1 MNIFNIPNRVM
12 VLIISFVT
20 ANLIFVILVFIPF
33 GEQKSSDIIRI
44 KKGLSSSNITTQLK
58 NEKVIISR
66 KFMLLYLKIIG
77 KENSLNAGNYIIQT
91 PISLY
96 NLTKILYMGKSEP
109 TDIIITIPEGSTL
122 LDIQRILG
130 NIGIKA
136 ADDFTSKAYM
146 NKKYSDLWILSDLET
161 GDSLEGYLFPDTYNV
176 LENMSAEKIIRLMLN
191 NLQKQSQKLK
201 LDRNLYG
208 FNSYREL
215 IIFASIVQ
223 KESPLN
229 DMGLIAG
236 VFSNRLKISKRLESD
251 ATINYFLG
259 SSKLIPNYSD
269 ITTQN
274 EYNTYLNSGL
284 PPGAIS
290 NPGISALE
298 ATINPT
304 EHEYLFFLHTPE
316 SDTIL
321 SKNFEQHLESRA
333 KYWK

>member
-1 MNIFNIPNRVM
+1 MNKFNIPKSLM
-12 VLIISFVT
+12 VLIISIVT
-20 ANLIFVILVFIPF
+20 AILIFVTLVFIPF
-33 GEQKSSDIIRI
+33 GDKKINDIIRI

-58 NEKVIISR
+58 NEKIIISR

-77 KENSLNAGNYIIQT
+77 KENSLIAGNYKIQT

-96 NLTKILYMGKSEP
+96 NLAKILYMGKSES

-122 LDIQRILG
+122 LDIQWILE
-130 NIGIKA
+130 NTGIKD

-146 NKKYSDLWILSDLET
+146 NNNYSDFWILSDLKN

-191 NLQKQSQKLK
+191 NLQKKSQKLK

-229 DMGLIAG
+229 DMDLIAG

-298 ATINPT
+298 ATINPA

-316 SDTIL
+316 GDTIL
-321 SKNFEQHLESRA
+321 SKNFEQHLKSRA
-333 KYWK
+333 KYWE